1 MTDTIAK
8 TERRGDTAKR
18 QQTKTFSMVFRPSS
32 MCRSQGSLEDG
43 KTVSASDQQ
52 QQLRHCISANTD
64 LMTVLI
70 EITTTGVAWMKR
82 ACLVFVKNAIKN
94 KLWLDVRH
102 IHPKILNKFAK

>member
-1 MTDTIAK
+1 
-8 TERRGDTAKR
+8 
-18 QQTKTFSMVFRPSS
+18 MVFRPSS

-82 ACLVFVKNAIKN
+82 ACLVFVNNAIKN

>member
-8 TERRGDTAKR
+8 TEQRGDTAKR

-52 QQLRHCISANTD
+52 QQLRHCISANSD

-70 EITTTGVAWMKR
+70 EVTTTVDTCAIR
-82 ACLVFVKNAIKN
+82 VCLIFAYNAIKTR
-94 KLWLDVRH
+94 L
-102 IHPKILNKFAK
+102 

>member
-8 TERRGDTAKR
+8 TEQRGDTAKR

-52 QQLRHCISANTD
+52 QQLRHCISVNTD

-70 EITTTGVAWMKR
+70 EITTTGGCMDEKSM
-82 ACLVFVKNAIKN
+82 LGFYQ
-94 KLWLDVRH
+94 
-102 IHPKILNKFAK
+102 

>member
-1 MTDTIAK
+1 
-8 TERRGDTAKR
+8 
-18 QQTKTFSMVFRPSS
+18 
-32 MCRSQGSLEDG
+32 MCRSQGSLEEG

-82 ACLVFVKNAIKN
+82 ACLVFVNNAIKN
-94 KLWLDVRH
+94 KLWLDVHH

>member
-1 MTDTIAK
+1 
-8 TERRGDTAKR
+8 
-18 QQTKTFSMVFRPSS
+18 

-82 ACLVFVKNAIKN
+82 ACLVFVNNAIKN
-94 KLWLDVRH
+94 KLWLDVH